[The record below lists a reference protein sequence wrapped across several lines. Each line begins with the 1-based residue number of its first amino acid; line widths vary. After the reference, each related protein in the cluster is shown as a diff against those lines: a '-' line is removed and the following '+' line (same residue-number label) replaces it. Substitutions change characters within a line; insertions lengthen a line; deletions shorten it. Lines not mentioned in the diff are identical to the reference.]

1 MAKIH
6 LKKHQVG
13 EHRCVCYA
21 GGGSHPI
28 SSCGSSCQ
36 CCDQD
41 RLAGGSYKQNR
52 AEKAVPKKF
61 GRRNQPLQ
69 PQTSAGTSY
78 VVETAGSG
86 NTPEKIVDLY
96 PSNYDFLMTRNK

>member
-1 MAKIH
+1 MAEIHKKIR
-6 LKKHQVG
+6 KSG
-13 EHRCVCYA
+13 EARCICKGYD
-21 GGGSHPI
+21 HPI
-28 SSCGSSCQ
+28 SLCGSACE

-41 RLAGGSYKQNR
+41 RMAGGSYKQNR

-78 VVETAGSG
+78 VVDTAGSG
-86 NTPEKIVDLY
+86 NTPERIVDLY
-96 PSNYDFLMTRNK
+96 PSSYDILMTRNK